1 MTTCIDFDTQ
11 TLVPALAFIRVNLKA
26 IPPSIEEHTTLLAIA
41 GQESGWSHRTQ
52 QPVAYA
58 HSFWQFER
66 GGILGLMRDD
76 ETSKQVVVLCGMAG
90 VPFQSTAIWNYMAK
104 SEADN
109 FSAAMS
115 RLLLWTDP
123 SPLPKTMDDGFDY
136 YVRNWRPGKP
146 SETRWAAVYQQ
157 AVAAIAQGAHL

>member
-1 MTTCIDFDTQ
+1 MTTCADFNTQ
-11 TLVPALAFIRVNLKA
+11 ILVPALAFIRANLKA
-26 IPPSIEEHTTLLAIA
+26 IPASVEEHTMLLAIA
-41 GQESGWSHRTQ
+41 GVESAWSQRTQ

-58 HSFWQFER
+58 HSFWQWER
-66 GGILGLMRDD
+66 GGVLGLMRDD
-76 ETSKQVVVLCGMAG
+76 ETSKQVAVLCGMAG
-90 VPFQSTAIWNYMAK
+90 VPFQSTGIWNYMAK
-104 SEADN
+104 PEADN

-146 SETRWAAVYQQ
+146 YEPRWAAVWSQ
-157 AVAAIAQGAHL
+157 AVAAISEGTKA